1 MIGWLGAAY
10 PWIKAAHVVFV
21 IFWMAG
27 MFMLPRYLVYHQ
39 EAGVGTPE
47 AERWIDRERK
57 IRKMIVTPSIIMVW
71 VLGVML
77 ATAILLMGYYKLDA
91 IDVML
96 AHQYGR
102 VQREDMRVNFY
113 LERGFDALYDM
124 RRLPHVLR
132 PEAMAR
138 LAWHRERG
146 DRIVVVS
153 ASLDAYL
160 APWCRAHGLELICSE
175 LESREGV
182 LTGNYR
188 GGDCAG
194 AAKAARVR
202 ANLRLE
208 DYACVHAY
216 GDTVEDRELLA
227 LAHRPV
233 YRWQAAA

>member
-1 MIGWLGAAY
+1 MDLALFDFDGTITTGDTYTPFLGYISPAAFRRRAWRRLLWPWLGYKLGLVSGTAVRRQVT
-10 PWIKAAHVVFV
+10 AHVLRGREVSA
-21 IFWMAG
+21 IRALG
-27 MFMLPRYLVYHQ
+27 LRY
-39 EAGVGTPE
+39 A
-47 AERWIDRERK
+47 RE
-57 IRKMIVTPSIIMVW
+57 
-71 VLGVML
+71 
-77 ATAILLMGYYKLDA
+77 
-91 IDVML
+91 
-96 AHQYGR
+96 
-102 VQREDMRVNFY
+102 
-113 LERGFDALYDM
+113 
-124 RRLPHVLR
+124 RLPHVLR

-182 LTGNYR
+182 LTGRYR

-202 ANLRLE
+202 EHLRLE

-233 YRWQAAA
+233 YR

>member
-1 MIGWLGAAY
+1 MDLALFGFDGTITTGDTYTPFLSYISPAAFRRRAWRRLLWPWLGYKLGLVSGTAVRRQVT
-10 PWIKAAHVVFV
+10 AHVLRGREVSA
-21 IFWMAG
+21 IRALG
-27 MFMLPRYLVYHQ
+27 MRY
-39 EAGVGTPE
+39 A
-47 AERWIDRERK
+47 RE
-57 IRKMIVTPSIIMVW
+57 
-71 VLGVML
+71 
-77 ATAILLMGYYKLDA
+77 
-91 IDVML
+91 
-96 AHQYGR
+96 
-102 VQREDMRVNFY
+102 
-113 LERGFDALYDM
+113 
-124 RRLPHVLR
+124 RLPHVLR

-182 LTGNYR
+182 LTGNYH

-202 ANLRLE
+202 THLRLE

>member
-1 MIGWLGAAY
+1 MDLALFDFDGTITTGDTYTPFLGYISPAAFRRRAWRRLLWPWLGYKLGLVSGTAVRRQVT
-10 PWIKAAHVVFV
+10 AHVLRGREVSA
-21 IFWMAG
+21 IRALG
-27 MFMLPRYLVYHQ
+27 LRY
-39 EAGVGTPE
+39 A
-47 AERWIDRERK
+47 RE
-57 IRKMIVTPSIIMVW
+57 
-71 VLGVML
+71 
-77 ATAILLMGYYKLDA
+77 
-91 IDVML
+91 
-96 AHQYGR
+96 
-102 VQREDMRVNFY
+102 
-113 LERGFDALYDM
+113 
-124 RRLPHVLR
+124 RLPHVLR

-160 APWCRAHGLELICSE
+160 APWCRTHGLELICSE

-182 LTGNYR
+182 LTGRYR

-202 ANLRLE
+202 EHLRLE

>member
-1 MIGWLGAAY
+1 MDLALFDFDGTITTGDTYTPFLGYISPAAFRRRAWRRLLWPWLGYKLGLVSGTAVRRQVT
-10 PWIKAAHVVFV
+10 AHVLRGREVSA
-21 IFWMAG
+21 IRALG
-27 MFMLPRYLVYHQ
+27 LRY
-39 EAGVGTPE
+39 A
-47 AERWIDRERK
+47 RE
-57 IRKMIVTPSIIMVW
+57 
-71 VLGVML
+71 
-77 ATAILLMGYYKLDA
+77 
-91 IDVML
+91 
-96 AHQYGR
+96 
-102 VQREDMRVNFY
+102 
-113 LERGFDALYDM
+113 
-124 RRLPHVLR
+124 RLPHVLR

-182 LTGNYR
+182 LTGRYR

-202 ANLRLE
+202 EHLRLE